1 MPKTSVSPAASKN
14 NSSPNCRPFRHCSIN
29 SSMGFGR
36 RTTGGRFQPLFFCLL
51 ILLSFSP
58 LPSAFAR
65 PPSPLHRA
73 LVVELI
79 LAVLDDRGN
88 GAEGEIALRVLHHG
102 LQIDTLDREV
112 VVAVL
117 VVTPE

>member
-29 SSMGFGR
+29 SSIGFGR
-36 RTTGGRFQPLFFCLL
+36 RTTNGQFQPLFFCLL
-51 ILLSFSP
+51 LLLSFAP

-73 LVVELI
+73 LVSELI
-79 LAVLDDRGN
+79 LPVLDVLATGL
-88 GAEGEIALRVLHHG
+88 AAQPPFRVLHH
-102 LQIDTLDREV
+102 R
-112 VVAVL
+112 
-117 VVTPE
+117 PP